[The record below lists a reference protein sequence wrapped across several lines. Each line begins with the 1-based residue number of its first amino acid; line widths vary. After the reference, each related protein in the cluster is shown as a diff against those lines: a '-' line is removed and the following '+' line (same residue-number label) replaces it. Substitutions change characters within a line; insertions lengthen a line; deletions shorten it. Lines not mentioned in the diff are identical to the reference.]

1 MAHRLLA
8 LALVLSLVVVSCGK
22 RSDDLSDVSAVV
34 ALTGDVDNFNPV
46 IASSSVASEVN
57 SMIYPMMFDVKFDL
71 RQSQLVYGP
80 GLVWSWEFLNDGRDV
95 RLHLRNDAKWQDGT
109 PVTTR
114 DVKFTY
120 DLVGDPVVAS
130 PRSSYT
136 NNMIHTDGRFDVN
149 KSIEVIDDTIMI
161 FHFTHRY
168 PQQLFHLNLSPIPE
182 HVFSKADRA
191 SLGTFPANNNPVSA
205 GPFKL
210 ERWSRNT
217 ELVLGSN
224 PMCVLPGPAKL
235 QRVVMRI
242 IPEPTT
248 RLAEL
253 TAGTVDVM
261 WPVYPEDAKTLRQ
274 KSSLIR
280 LEVLPP
286 RSYEYIGWANIDF
299 DEWRKSGGK
308 VIKPHR
314 LFGDKRVRQALTY
327 AINRRQILENK
338 LGEYGELA
346 ISDFSPVFR
355 WALNTDLL
363 PYNYDVE
370 RARQLLRA
378 AGWFDTNSDGI
389 IDKDGQNF
397 EFTLNYNAGNLR
409 REYVATVVQDNLRQL
424 GIKVNISALE
434 TNVHKTNVDQKKYDA
449 FIAGFSVGLAI
460 DPSSRWGDIRNTF
473 NSTGFQNAR
482 VTELINLG
490 MNVQDERD
498 AAPYWKELQEILH
511 NEQPCTFMYW
521 IKEIV
526 GVNRRVKNTNV
537 NILGVLDNMWEWK
550 IGDPNTYAT
559 F

>member
-1 MAHRLLA
+1 MALILG
-8 LALVLSLVVVSCGK
+8 LVSFACGK
-22 RSDDLSDVSAVV
+22 KSGDLSEVSAVI

-46 IASSSVASEVN
+46 VASSSVSSEVN
-57 SMIYPMMFDVKFDL
+57 SMIYPMMFDVMFDM
-71 RQSQLVYGP
+71 RQSQLVYRP
-80 GLVWSWEFLNDGRDV
+80 GLVRAWEILNDGRDV
-95 RLHLRNDAKWQDGT
+95 RLHLRNDVKWQDGT

-114 DVKFTY
+114 DIQFTY
-120 DLVGDPVVAS
+120 DLVGDPIVAS

-136 NNMIHTDGRFDVN
+136 NNMIHTNGKFDVA
-149 KSIEVIDDTIMI
+149 KSITVESDTIMV

-182 HVFSKADRA
+182 HVFRKADRA
-191 SLGTFPANNNPVSA
+191 TIGTFPANNNPLSA
-205 GPFKL
+205 GPYKL
-210 ERWSRNT
+210 ARWTRNQ
-217 ELVLGSN
+217 ELVLSSN
-224 PMCVLPGPAKL
+224 PMCVLPYPAKL
-235 QRVVMRI
+235 QQVVFRVI
-242 IPEPTT
+242 TEPTT

-253 TAGTVDVM
+253 KAGTVDLM
-261 WPVYPEDAKTLRQ
+261 WPVYPEDVKALQ
-274 KSSLIR
+274 EKSSEIR
-280 LEVLPP
+280 LETLPP

-299 DEWRKSGGK
+299 EEWRKSAGK
-308 VIKPHR
+308 VIRPHR

-327 AINRRQILENK
+327 AINRKQILENK
-338 LGEYGELA
+338 LGAYGELA

-370 RARQLLRA
+370 RARQLLRT
-378 AGWFDTNSDGI
+378 AGWFDTDGDGI
-389 IDKDGQNF
+389 IDKDGVRF
-397 EFTLNYNAGNLR
+397 EFTLNYNTGNQR
-409 REYVATVVQDNLRQL
+409 REYVATVVQDNLKQL

-482 VTELINLG
+482 ISELINLG
-490 MNVQDERD
+490 MNVEDERD
-498 AAPYWKELQEILH
+498 AAKYWKEMQEILH
-511 NEQPCTFMYW
+511 EEQPCTFMYW

-526 GVNRRVKNTNV
+526 GVNRRLKSTNV
-537 NILGVLDNMWEWK
+537 NILGVLDNMWDWK